1 MDDEREWLRNTP
13 ELQQVLAHY
22 AEVCAPDRQVWQDR
36 LMHLEGAEHRD
47 LVRLHGHLLAF
58 GWLEQ
63 NTGNTPALRPG
74 AVPGCYR
81 ITPSGM
87 RANRLARRSAGEED
101 EAEVVVSVGGG
112 TVAAENEGDGA
123 PTPRRRGGRGARAK
137 QAAPSDPAGACAPL
151 AKAE

>member
-1 MDDEREWLRNTP
+1 MDDEMEWLRNTP

-22 AEVCAPDRQVWQDR
+22 AEVCAADREAWQDR
-36 LMHLEGAEHRD
+36 LMHLEGAEARD

-81 ITPSGM
+81 ITASGM
-87 RANRLARRSAGEED
+87 RAKKLARCSTGDDD
-101 EAEVVVSVGGG
+101 EAEVVAAVGGDA
-112 TVAAENEGDGA
+112 VAAENEGNDA
-123 PTPRRRGGRGARAK
+123 PRTRRRGGRGARAK
-137 QAAPSDPAGACAPL
+137 KAALTDPMGACAS
-151 AKAE
+151 AE